1 MGSGSIARRWAR
13 ALFMLAEQENRLLV
27 IAREIERVAETW
39 KSSDELQVALANPM
53 LDATVRNAIFNEVIT
68 RLALSKTTENCLRLL
83 YEKKRIGE
91 IEGIARE
98 FQRFAD
104 AKENR
109 IRAEVIS
116 AAPVADTVV
125 ASIQAAIEA
134 ATRKKVVITKRED
147 RSLIGG
153 IVTRVGDLMY
163 DGSIKS
169 QLNRIKEGMLNG

>member
-1 MGSGSIARRWAR
+1 MGTGSIARRWAK
-13 ALFMLAEQENRLLV
+13 ALFLIAEQDNSLLV
-27 IAREIERVAETW
+27 ISREIERVADTW
-39 KSSDELQVALANPM
+39 KSSDELQIALANPM
-53 LDATVRNAIFNEVIT
+53 LDSQVRTAIFNDVIAK
-68 RLALSKTTENCLRLL
+68 LALSKTTENCLRLM

-91 IEGIARE
+91 IEGVARE
-98 FQRFAD
+98 FQRLAD
-104 AKENR
+104 ARENR

-134 ATRKKVVITKRED
+134 ATRKKVLVTKRED
-147 RSLIGG
+147 QSLIGG